1 MNIRT
6 KSSKY
11 FGIAS
16 LVFLL
21 LFPQRLMAA
30 DIFTSCRINKE
41 ELAWGEAC
49 RITLAVYTR
58 TRFTEGI
65 SFPGMVGQSGVLLKP
80 DRSYTSTE
88 IIGSERYS
96 VISQEYLYYP
106 FDIGEQQIRFGGIG
120 VQTPSVGEYKSKKQ
134 LLDFP
139 DKKIK
144 VHADPTQ
151 HLRLTNAMR
160 LKASQCFEMPDTL
173 HVGDVILRRIDYTA
187 SGVPAA
193 FIVMPEIKDTLSYA
207 RIIQEQPAYFTELK
221 NEGVSGQA
229 TQKILYQLT
238 DSGTLTL
245 PSIQVDYWSLKH
257 KRVNRLTLEGKVI
270 HVLPALYTSDLP
282 LPKEKLLSMADEIN
296 GKGTEKLFY
305 AGILLSFVVLFLFI
319 MYWRKHV
326 RWNIYWKVL
335 SASDFSQ
342 LYDALYKYARFLHFN
357 DFQKLADKDAKLR
370 NCYDELMLRLFKEG
384 SMDRV
389 NGYIR
394 FQLFY
399 FLICHWFS
407 FHHFSYM
414 HKKKI

>member
-16 LVFLL
+16 FVFLL

-30 DIFTSCRINKE
+30 DVFTSCRINKE

-58 TRFTEGI
+58 TWFTEGI

-106 FDIGEQQIRFGGIG
+106 FDTGEQQIRFGGIG

-193 FIVMPEIKDTLSYA
+193 FIVMPEVKDTLSYA
-207 RIIQEQPAYFTELK
+207 RIIQEQPTYLTELK
-221 NEGVSGQA
+221 NEGASGQA
-229 TQKILYQLT
+229 TQRILYQLT

-282 LPKEKLLSMADEIN
+282 LPKEKLVSMADEIN
-296 GKGTEKLFY
+296 GRGTEKLFY
-305 AGILLSFVVLFLFI
+305 AGILFLFVVLFLI
-319 MYWRKHV
+319 YWRKHV
-326 RWNIYWKVL
+326 RRSIYWKVL
-335 SASDFSQ
+335 SASDFPQ
-342 LYDALYKYARFLHFN
+342 LYDALYKYARSLHFN
-357 DFQKLADKDAKLR
+357 DFQEVADKDVKLR
-370 NCYDELMLRLFKEG
+370 NCYEELMLRLFKEG
-384 SMDRV
+384 CMDRV
-389 NGYIR
+389 NWYIK

-399 FLICHWFS
+399 FFICHWFS
-407 FHHFSYM
+407 MIFNTD
-414 HKKKI
+414 